1 MLDVTQEYD
10 KYFQHIRE
18 NNTLNYRVLAARSNM
33 ASKNPILTVVCWI
46 QMLGRW
52 LSANWNI
59 GEPCSACRHAKHV
72 CELSDKVIYLHVWV

>member
-33 ASKNPILTVVCWI
+33 ASKNPILTVVC
-46 QMLGRW
+46 
-52 LSANWNI
+52 
-59 GEPCSACRHAKHV
+59 
-72 CELSDKVIYLHVWV
+72 